1 MPSEMKG
8 NLYGK
13 TLDFSDVISVGGK
26 DSIGKD
32 LVRIDSAGI
41 RWWKLFGFDVFEP

>member
-1 MPSEMKG
+1 MLSEMEG

-13 TLDFSDVISVGGK
+13 TLDFSDVVSVG
-26 DSIGKD
+26 GKD

-41 RWWKLFGFDVFEP
+41 RW